1 MKNYHSFVQSVYQ
14 IAQNASINGIA
25 HLSTQDERFS
35 NNSIKINNNI
45 TANFGSCSYLG
56 LEFDERLKRG
66 SIEATERFGTQ
77 FSSSR
82 AYVSLGLYDQLEQLF
97 RQMFGGNYALVTP
110 TTTLG
115 HIAAIPVLV
124 RDEDAVILDHQVH
137 SSVQGAVNMLKAR
150 GIHVDMIRHNNME
163 MLEQKIIDLKS
174 KYRNIW
180 YMADGIYS
188 MYGDGAPIKHIHA
201 LLDKYDQFNFYV
213 DDAHGMS
220 CFGPNGSGYVL
231 QQAPMHR
238 KQVLAVSLAKA
249 FATGGAV
256 LVFPTLAQYQL
267 VRSCGGPMITSGPMQ
282 PGNLG
287 AAIES
292 AKIHL
297 SSEINGLQEDLT
309 ENIKFTNL
317 MLKKYGLP
325 VVHETDSPVFFVGVS
340 LPKIANSIIRK
351 MVQDGYYLN
360 LGIYPA
366 VPLKNTG
373 IRFTIT
379 RLHTFEQIENMI
391 ARLAYNFEKTLLE
404 EEFEVG
410 KIYKA
415 FKMDSP
421 AESQTLE
428 SARRILNKSDLEI
441 NTFTSIE
448 NVDKNTWNA
457 LFEGRGSFDWDGIKL
472 LEESF
477 SQSEVAH
484 NNWKFDY
491 LLITDKDKQPV
502 LATFFT
508 TSKGKDDMLASAEI
522 SRTIEEMRQIEGP
535 DFLTSTSV
543 MMGSPLTEG
552 EHLYLNRNHDGW
564 KYAMEEMFE
573 YAGMLQDR
581 YEANAILYR
590 DFPDTDSELDSFLME
605 NGFIKT
611 ELPTSHTVENFEWNN
626 TDEWLN
632 TLSAKARRH
641 VRKNILGKTQHYSTQ
656 IVKNAAPD
664 QIKVWYQL
672 YLQVK
677 QNSLALN
684 TFTLPY
690 KLFENLAK
698 APNWEILELRL
709 KDNPQQVAAVIFNY
723 KSGTSYSAMFI
734 GVDYTVQ
741 QEYMCY
747 RQALYQSLLRAKELG
762 VKQMHLGF
770 TADLEKRR
778 IGANPVHVHG
788 YMQIKDHYNMSVIG
802 NIQKTSRTEKS
813 AIMAIQ

>member
-14 IAQNASINGIA
+14 IAQNASFNGIA
-25 HLSTQDERFS
+25 HLSTQDEHFD
-35 NNSIKINNNI
+35 NNTIKINNNV

-56 LEFDERLKRG
+56 LEFDNRLKQG
-66 SIEATERFGTQ
+66 SIKATERFGTQ

-115 HIAAIPVLV
+115 HLAAIPVLV
-124 RDEDAVILDHQVH
+124 KDEDAVILDHQVH
-137 SSVQGAVNMLKAR
+137 SSVQNAVNMLKAR
-150 GIHVDMIRHNNME
+150 GIHVDMVRHNNID
-163 MLEQKIIDLKS
+163 MLEQKIIELKS

-188 MYGDGAPIKHIHA
+188 MYGDGAPIDKIHG

-220 CFGPNGSGYVL
+220 CFGPHGSGYVM

-297 SSEINGLQEDLT
+297 STEIEALQEDLR

-317 MLKKYGLP
+317 MLRKYGLP
-325 VVHETDSPVFFVGVS
+325 VVNETDSPVFFVGVS
-340 LPKIANSIIRK
+340 LPKIANSIIKK
-351 MVQDGYYLN
+351 MVADGYYLN

-379 RLHTFEQIENMI
+379 RLHTFEQIEHMVE
-391 ARLAYNFEKTLLE
+391 RLAYNFEKTLLE

-415 FKMDSP
+415 FKIDRP
-421 AESQTLE
+421 E
-428 SARRILNKSDLEI
+428 EI
-441 NTFTSIE
+441 NTLQAAHSIINQCDLKVLTYTSISE
-448 NVDKNTWNA
+448 IEKSTWNL
-457 LFEGRGSFDWDGIKL
+457 LFEGRGSFDWDGLNL
-472 LEESF
+472 LEQSF
-477 SQSEVAH
+477 TQNQEVH

-491 LLITDKDKQPV
+491 IIILDKEEKPV

-508 TSKGKDDMLASAEI
+508 TSKGKDDMLSSSDI
-522 SRTIEEMRQIEGP
+522 SRTVEEMRQIEGP
-535 DFLTSTSV
+535 DFLTSLSV

-552 EHLYLNRNHDGW
+552 EHLYLDKSHYAW
-564 KYAMEEMFE
+564 KTAMEEMFE
-573 YAGMLQDR
+573 FAGLLQDR
-581 YEANAILYR
+581 YQANAIIYR
-590 DFPDTDSELDSFLME
+590 DFTNTDEELDRFLVE

-611 ELPTSHTVENFEWNN
+611 ELPTTHTISDFEWNS
-626 TDEWLN
+626 TEEWLAG
-632 TLSAKARRH
+632 LSPKSRRH
-641 VRKNILGKTQHYSTQ
+641 VRKNILAKEKYYTVDVVTEPS
-656 IVKNAAPD
+656 KD
-664 QIKVWYQL
+664 QIHQWYNL

-684 TFTLPY
+684 TFTLPF
-690 KLFENLAK
+690 KLFNQLAH
-698 APNWEILELRL
+698 APNWEILELKL
-709 KDNPQQVAAVIFNY
+709 KHDPEKPVAVIFNY
-723 KSGTSYSAMFI
+723 KSGNAYSAMFI

-741 QEYMCY
+741 HDYMCY
-747 RQALYQSLLRAKELG
+747 RQAIYQSLLRAKQLDACRLN
-762 VKQMHLGF
+762 LGF

-778 IGANPVHVHG
+778 IGATAISIHG
-788 YMQIKDHYNMSVIG
+788 YMQIKDHYNLSVIG
-802 NIQKTSRTEKS
+802 NLRKTGKSLNKGHLVIQ
-813 AIMAIQ
+813 